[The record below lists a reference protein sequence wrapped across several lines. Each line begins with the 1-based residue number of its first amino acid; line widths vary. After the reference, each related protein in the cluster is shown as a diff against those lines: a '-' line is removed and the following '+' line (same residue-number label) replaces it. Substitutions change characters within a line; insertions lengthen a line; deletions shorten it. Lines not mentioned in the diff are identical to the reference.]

1 MLDDNFTILPKIKH
15 IFFINVCADVEMLL
29 KNWRK
34 TKILLVIVF
43 CFFVL
48 HITIHLFFMKNV
60 NFFKNDV
67 EGVRIVI
74 VDQHNE
80 GTFLLV
86 MTLFMLLEEFL
97 SPSNF
102 SFSNPHEKT
111 IYS

>member
-1 MLDDNFTILPKIKH
+1 MI
-15 IFFINVCADVEMLL
+15 L

-60 NFFKNDV
+60 SFFKNDV
-67 EGVRIVI
+67 EEVRIVV

-80 GTFLLV
+80 GMFLLV
-86 MTLFMLLEEFL
+86 MTFFMLLEEFL

-102 SFSNPHEKT
+102 SFSNPHDKT